1 MEREQ
6 KKRNISVKKCPPYSS
21 SRSNTHIDIC
31 LHAYLDV
38 GGEEGELQRPSVL
51 HAAGDHACEEQP
63 HHANLRLLV
72 AAAATPAGRYLHAI
86 SSHVST
92 GEVA

>member
-1 MEREQ
+1 MSTILIIQ
-6 KKRNISVKKCPPYSS
+6 H
-21 SRSNTHIDIC
+21 THIDIC

-63 HHANLRLLV
+63 HNADLRLLV
-72 AAAATPAGRYLHAI
+72 VATAGRYLHAI